1 MKYLKLYLD
10 EIAMWQEELTMERTG
25 YLLVATAS
33 YMRDGSV
40 MEVPDTVRFAFADQR
55 RKADHS
61 LAVYN
66 SKVENGRSGGKAKAA
81 NAAKKSAAA
90 AFKAPNLKQF
100 HATVRHYLD
109 TGDIEEAK
117 DYDVDVFFDRLKE
130 SGWKI
135 GEEPIAQRSDWES
148 AILARFGPA
157 PQPFTRQQYYSV
169 FERIFSTLHAQRDG
183 EGRSQAD
190 DIAYSFFEAYD
201 EAAKAWDTGGEKL
214 SGMSA
219 ALDRFLERY
228 AG

>member
-1 MKYLKLYLD
+1 M
-10 EIAMWQEELTMERTG
+10 
-25 YLLVATAS
+25 
-33 YMRDGSV
+33 
-40 MEVPDTVRFAFADQR
+40 
-55 RKADHS
+55 
-61 LAVYN
+61 
-66 SKVENGRSGGKAKAA
+66 
-81 NAAKKSAAA
+81 
-90 AFKAPNLKQF
+90 
-100 HATVRHYLD
+100 
-109 TGDIEEAK
+109 
-117 DYDVDVFFDRLKE
+117 
-130 SGWKI
+130 
-135 GEEPIAQRSDWES
+135 
-148 AILARFGPA
+148 ARFGPA